1 MAKLARMNDLIVGQ
15 YVRVVIIVALENISD
30 IIDNE
35 YVWAIL
41 LVGDNSTHRGQLF
54 FNLHLRACYCND
66 LTNLHLVVVSMF
78 EHHTVENMFN
88 MVVKFLNALYGQW
101 RNKLIGV
108 SFDGENTTI
117 DRHFG
122 FVTCM
127 VRSASNKVLHI

>member
-1 MAKLARMNDLIVGQ
+1 
-15 YVRVVIIVALENISD
+15 VIIVALENNSD
-30 IIDNE
+30 IINDE

-108 SFDGENTTI
+108 SFDGENTMI

-127 VRSASNKVLHI
+127 VRSTSNKVLHI